1 MFGYSPWPSPP
12 PGGSTEATR
21 HPHPSLCTFVLV
33 LSAIISMDDD
43 TGAEARR
50 FEPSAL
56 GRHKRQA
63 RTRTSKPSSGMRPS
77 PF

>member
-21 HPHPSLCTFVLV
+21 HPHPSFCTFVLV

-50 FEPSAL
+50 FEPWPLDDTSGKPVL
-56 GRHKRQA
+56 GHRSLHRV
-63 RTRTSKPSSGMRPS
+63 
-77 PF
+77 